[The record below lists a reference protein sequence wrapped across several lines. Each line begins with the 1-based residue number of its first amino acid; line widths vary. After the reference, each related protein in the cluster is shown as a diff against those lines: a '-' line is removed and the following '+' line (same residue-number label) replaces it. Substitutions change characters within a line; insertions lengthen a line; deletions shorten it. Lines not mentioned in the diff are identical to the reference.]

1 MTPTNPIRPDDHVSL
16 LAEAVRAARRATFWR
31 DRLSDAPIPIVS
43 LADFERLPITAV
55 SDYRRQRFD
64 TLLSDASG
72 IEWIP
77 GPWLGQ
83 SPGRVAVAEGAAE
96 AAIRVELLRDGLG
109 LAIPDGVNAVELSA
123 VAVAT
128 EIRRYFG
135 AEVCATLVRMGI
147 SAHLLVDTATD
158 RLEEM
163 LDAFQPDIAVALS
176 SRVDMGALPESVNAV
191 VAVST
196 CGDGQTRS
204 RPVGGGVFTPILT
217 FPHQGGR
224 DMPSHISPSRREGL
238 DAPPIRVSLL
248 VQNELGVLGASADG
262 GPYRMNHHRFHMEKS
277 PGGTVVATP
286 YYARVQPIIRL
297 DTGIPASVIH

>member
-1 MTPTNPIRPDDHVSL
+1 MSPVRPDDHVSL
-16 LAEAVRAARRATFWR
+16 LAEAVRAARHAPFWR
-31 DRLSDAPIPIVS
+31 DRLSDAPNSIES
-43 LADFERLPITAV
+43 LADFECLPITAV
-55 SDYRRQRFD
+55 SDYRRQGFD
-64 TLLSDASG
+64 AVLSDASG

-96 AAIRVELLRDGLG
+96 AAIRVELLRAG
-109 LAIPDGVNAVELSA
+109 LALSIPDGPDGANAGELSA

-128 EIRRYFG
+128 ETRRYFG
-135 AEVCATLVRMGI
+135 AEVCAALVRMGI

-158 RLEEM
+158 RLEDL

-176 SRVDMGALPESVNAV
+176 SRVDMGALPGSVSAV
-191 VAVST
+191 VTVST
-196 CGDGQTRS
+196 GGDGEQRE
-204 RPVGGGVFTPILT
+204 GV
-217 FPHQGGR
+217 R
-224 DMPSHISPSRREGL
+224 DMAVRRVNL
-238 DAPPIRVSLL
+238 F
-248 VQNELGVLGASADG
+248 VQNELGVLGTSADG
-262 GPYRMNHHRFHMEKS
+262 GPYRMNHHRFHIELS

>member
-1 MTPTNPIRPDDHVSL
+1 MSPVRPDDHVSL
-16 LAEAVRAARRATFWR
+16 LAEAVRAARRAPFWG
-31 DRLSDAPIPIVS
+31 DRLSNAPNSIES
-43 LADFERLPITAV
+43 LADFECLPITAV

-64 TLLSDASG
+64 ALLSDTSG

-96 AAIRVELLRDGLG
+96 AAIRVELLRAG
-109 LAIPDGVNAVELSA
+109 LALSIPDGPDGANAGELSA
-123 VAVAT
+123 VAVAPET
-128 EIRRYFG
+128 RRYFG
-135 AEVCATLVRMGI
+135 AEVCAALVRMGI

-158 RLEEM
+158 RLEGL

-176 SRVDMGALPESVNAV
+176 SRVDMGTLPGSVSAV
-191 VAVST
+191 VTVST
-196 CGDGQTRS
+196 
-204 RPVGGGVFTPILT
+204 GGNGEQREGV
-217 FPHQGGR
+217 R
-224 DMPSHISPSRREGL
+224 DMAVRRVNL
-238 DAPPIRVSLL
+238 F

-262 GPYRMNHHRFHMEKS
+262 GPYRMNHHRFHIELS
-277 PGGTVVATP
+277 PDGTVVATP